1 MTVETTVHD
10 DVDRFLAEAGPLLV
24 ADEARHNLA
33 LGIASVLRD
42 APELYPERRF
52 WSVWDGGA
60 VVAAALRTPPQNL
73 VLARPRDDAALFAL
87 VDAID
92 DDPPGVVAALPEA
105 EAFAE
110 RWRATRS
117 RTVGHARRQGVYA
130 LEHVRP
136 LPVPSGS
143 ARVCDAADRE
153 LLVEWW
159 LAFMREALAHMPVDE
174 AGARRGVGHRLTSS
188 DAGVLAWVDAGAI
201 VSIAGWGGPT
211 PNGMRIGPVYTP
223 PALRGRGYATA
234 LVAALSQ
241 RLLDEGRRF
250 CFLYTDL
257 ANPTA
262 NAIYVRIGY
271 EWVCEAAEVR
281 FA

>member
-1 MTVETTVHD
+1 METTVHD
-10 DVDRFLAEAGPLLV
+10 DVDRFLAEAGPLLF

-52 WSVWDGGA
+52 WSVWDGGS

-73 VLARPRDDAALFAL
+73 VLARPRDPAALAAL

-92 DDPPGVVAALPEA
+92 DEPPGVVAALPEA
-105 EAFAE
+105 RDFAD
-110 RWRATRS
+110 RWSTTRS
-117 RTVGHARRQGVYA
+117 RRIELTRRQGIYA
-130 LEHVRP
+130 LEQVQ
-136 LPVPSGS
+136 PVPTPSGS
-143 ARVCDAADRE
+143 ARVGGAGDRE
-153 LLVEWW
+153 LLVDWW
-159 LAFMREALAHMPVDE
+159 IAFIREALPHLPANE
-174 AGARRGVGHRLTSS
+174 QGARRGVDHRLTSS
-188 DAGVLAWVDAGAI
+188 EAGVLVWDDGGEI

-223 PALRGRGYATA
+223 PELRGRGYATA
-234 LVAALSQ
+234 LVADLSQ
-241 RLLDEGRRF
+241 RLLDDGRRF

-271 EWVCEAAEVR
+271 EWVCESAEVLL
-281 FA
+281 A

>member
-1 MTVETTVHD
+1 METTVHD

-24 ADEARHNLA
+24 ADEARHNLI
-33 LGIASVLRD
+33 LGLASILRD
-42 APELYPERRF
+42 ALELYPERRF
-52 WSVWDGGA
+52 WSVWDDGV

-73 VLARPRDDAALFAL
+73 VLARPRDHAALSAL

-105 EAFAE
+105 DAFAE

-117 RTVGHARRQGVYA
+117 RTVELARRQGVYA

-136 LPVPSGS
+136 LSTPSGS
-143 ARVCDAADRE
+143 ARVCDAGDRE
-153 LLVEWW
+153 LLVDWW
-159 LAFMREALAHMPVDE
+159 LAFTREALPHMAADE

-188 DAGVLAWVDAGAI
+188 EAGVLAWENGGEI

-211 PNGMRIGPVYTP
+211 PNGIRIGPVYTP

-271 EWVCEAAEVR
+271 EQVCEAAEVR

>member
-1 MTVETTVHD
+1 METIVHD
-10 DVDRFLAEAGPLLV
+10 DVDRFLAEAGPLLF

-42 APELYPERRF
+42 ALELYPERRF

-73 VLARPRDDAALFAL
+73 VLARPRDRAALAAL
-87 VDAID
+87 VDGID
-92 DDPPGVVAALPEA
+92 DDPPGLVAALPEA
-105 EAFAE
+105 DDFAE
-110 RWRATRS
+110 LWRTTRS
-117 RTVGHARRQGVYA
+117 RTVERARRQGIYA
-130 LEHVRP
+130 LERVQ
-136 LPVPSGS
+136 PVPTPTGA
-143 ARVCDAADRE
+143 ARVAGSGDRE
-153 LLVEWW
+153 LLADWW
-159 LAFMREALAHMPVDE
+159 LAFSHEALPHMPANVDL
-174 AGARRGVGHRLTSS
+174 ARRAVAHRLTSL
-188 DAGVLAWVDAGAI
+188 DAGVLVWEDGGET

-223 PALRGRGYATA
+223 PQLRGAGYATA

-271 EWVCEAAEVR
+271 EWVCESAELH